1 MFAYIYSLPQFSFCG
16 SSAMS
21 ETGDL
26 FRPRT
31 VLSVTELNLQVRQHI
46 ERSFPLLW
54 VGGEISNFVR
64 ATSEHW
70 YFTLKDA
77 KAQVRCAMFRNRNQS
92 VEWIPSNGDAV
103 ELNALVTLYEARGEY
118 QLIVESIR
126 RAGLGA
132 LYEKFIKLKASLEKE
147 GLFDAARKRAIPP
160 FPRQIGIITSPAAA
174 ALRDALTTLKR
185 RAPHIPTI
193 LYPTTVQGNGSA
205 MEIIEAI
212 NIAGTRA
219 ECDVLILCRGG
230 GSIEDLWSFNE
241 EAVARAIAA
250 CPIPIVCGVGH
261 ETDFTIADFV
271 ADERAPTP
279 TAAAQR
285 AAPVRDELIA
295 HLDHYKRRTRFS
307 LQRSINDNA
316 QRLDQL
322 GQRLLHPGVRIAQQS
337 NALANFATRLRLAQ
351 QHRLESMAWR
361 VRHVRQRIEG
371 QDKGWQNLA
380 DRLTRNGERIASAM
394 RQNIALA
401 NAKLRRLAD
410 NLNHLN
416 PAQVMQRGYSVV
428 RNSRGAIVKSSAQIH
443 AGERLRL
450 AFADGESTAIV
461 EQKIP

>member
-1 MFAYIYSLPQFSFCG
+1 
-16 SSAMS
+16 MS

-31 VLSVTELNLQVRQHI
+31 VLSVAELNLQVRQQI
-46 ERSFPLLW
+46 ERNFPLLW

-92 VEWIPSNGDAV
+92 AEWIPSNGDAV
-103 ELNALVTLYEARGEY
+103 EVNALVTLYEARGEY

-132 LYEKFIKLKASLEKE
+132 LYEKFVKLKAALEKE
-147 GLFDAARKRAIPP
+147 GLFDAARKREIPS
-160 FPRQIGIITSPAAA
+160 FPKRIGIITSPAAA
-174 ALRDALTTLKR
+174 ALRDVLTTLKR
-185 RAPHIPTI
+185 RAPHIPVI

-205 MEIIEAI
+205 MEIVEAI

-250 CPIPIVCGVGH
+250 SPIPIISGVGH

-285 AAPVRDELIA
+285 AAPDRDEL
-295 HLDHYKRRTRFS
+295 LDQLNDYKRRTRFS
-307 LQRSINDNA
+307 LQRTINDNA
-316 QRLDQL
+316 QQLDQL
-322 GQRLLHPGVRIAQQS
+322 GQRLLHPGARLAQQS

-351 QHRLESMAWR
+351 QHRLESMLWR
-361 VRHVRQRIEG
+361 LRHVRQRIEG
-371 QDKGWQNLA
+371 QDNGWRNLA
-380 DRLTRNGERIASAM
+380 DRLTRNGGRMASAI
-394 RQNIALA
+394 RQNIALS
-401 NAKLRRLAD
+401 NTKLQRLAD

-416 PAQVMQRGYSVV
+416 PAQVMERGYSVV
-428 RNSRGAIVKSSAQIH
+428 RNSQGAIVKSNVQIYS
-443 AGERLRL
+443 GERLRL
-450 AFADGESTAIV
+450 AFSDGESTAIV
-461 EQKIP
+461 ERKIP

>member
-1 MFAYIYSLPQFSFCG
+1 
-16 SSAMS
+16 MS

-31 VLSVTELNLQVRQHI
+31 VLSVAELNLQVRQQI

-92 VEWIPSNGDAV
+92 AEWIPSNGDAV
-103 ELNALVTLYEARGEY
+103 EVNALVTLYEARGEY

-132 LYEKFIKLKASLEKE
+132 LYEKFVKLKAALEKE
-147 GLFDAARKRAIPP
+147 GLFDAARKREIPS
-160 FPRQIGIITSPAAA
+160 FPKRIGIITSPAAA
-174 ALRDALTTLKR
+174 ALRDVLTTLKR
-185 RAPHIPTI
+185 RAPHIPVI

-205 MEIIEAI
+205 MEIVEAI

-241 EAVARAIAA
+241 EAVARAIAVS
-250 CPIPIVCGVGH
+250 PIPIISGVGH

-285 AAPVRDELIA
+285 AAPDRDEL
-295 HLDHYKRRTRFS
+295 LEQLNDYKRRARFS
-307 LQRSINDNA
+307 LQRTINDNA
-316 QRLDQL
+316 QRLDQIR
-322 GQRLLHPGVRIAQQS
+322 QRLVHPGVRLAQQS
-337 NALANFATRLRLAQ
+337 KSLENFATRLRLAQ
-351 QHRLESMAWR
+351 RHRLESMDWR
-361 VRHVRQRIEG
+361 LRHVRQRIEG
-371 QDKGWQNLA
+371 QDKGWRNLA
-380 DRLTRNGERIASAM
+380 DRLTRNRERIASAM
-394 RQNIALA
+394 GQNIALS
-401 NAKLRRLAD
+401 NAKLQRLAD

-416 PAQVMQRGYSVV
+416 PAQVMERGYSVV
-428 RNSRGAIVKSSAQIH
+428 RNSQGAIVKSNVQIYS
-443 AGERLRL
+443 GERLRL
-450 AFADGESTAIV
+450 TFADGESTAIV

>member
-1 MFAYIYSLPQFSFCG
+1 
-16 SSAMS
+16 MS

-31 VLSVTELNLQVRQHI
+31 VLSVAELNQQVRQQI

-77 KAQVRCAMFRNRNQS
+77 KAQVRCAMFRKRNQLAG
-92 VEWIPSNGDAV
+92 WIPSNGEAV
-103 ELNALVTLYEARGEY
+103 EVNALVTLYEARGEY

-132 LYEKFIKLKASLEKE
+132 LFEKFLALKTKLEKE
-147 GLFDAARKRAIPP
+147 GLFDAKRKRALPE
-160 FPRQIGIITSPAAA
+160 FPIRIGIITSPVAA
-174 ALRDALTTLKR
+174 ALRDVLTTLKR
-185 RAPHIPTI
+185 RAPHIPII
-193 LYPTTVQGNGSA
+193 LYPTAVQGNGSA
-205 MEIIEAI
+205 MEIVEAI
-212 NIAGTRA
+212 NIAGTRS
-219 ECDVLILCRGG
+219 ECDLLILCRGG

-241 EAVARAIAA
+241 EIVARAIAA
-250 CPIPIVCGVGH
+250 SPIPIISGVGH

-285 AAPVRDELIA
+285 AAPDRDELLA
-295 HLDHYKRRTRFS
+295 QLDDYKRRTSFS
-307 LQRSINDNA
+307 LQRTINDNA

-322 GQRLLHPGVRIAQQS
+322 GQRLLHPGARLAQQS

-351 QHRLESMAWR
+351 QHRLESMVWR
-361 VRHVRQRIEG
+361 VRHVRQRIES
-371 QDKGWQNLA
+371 QDKGWRNLA
-380 DRLTRNGERIASAM
+380 DRLTRNGERMASAM
-394 RQNIALA
+394 AQNLALS
-401 NAKLRRLAD
+401 NAKLQRMAD

-428 RNSRGAIVKSSAQIH
+428 RNSHGTIVKSTGQIH
-443 AGERLRL
+443 IGERLRL
-450 AFADGESTAIV
+450 AFADGESTTIV
-461 EQKIP
+461 EQKLP

>member
-1 MFAYIYSLPQFSFCG
+1 MN
-16 SSAMS
+16 

-31 VLSVTELNLQVRQHI
+31 VLSVAELNLQVRQQI

-77 KAQVRCAMFRNRNQS
+77 KAQVRCAMFRNRNQLAG
-92 VEWIPSNGDAV
+92 WIPSNGEAV
-103 ELNALVTLYEARGEY
+103 EVNALVTLYEARGEY

-132 LYEKFIKLKASLEKE
+132 LFEKFLALKTKLEKE
-147 GLFDAARKRAIPP
+147 GLFDAERKRPLTE
-160 FPRQIGIITSPAAA
+160 FPKRIGIITSPAAA
-174 ALRDALTTLKR
+174 ALRDVLTTLKR
-185 RAPHIPTI
+185 RAPHVPII
-193 LYPTTVQGNGSA
+193 LYPTAVQGNGSA
-205 MEIIEAI
+205 TEIVAAI
-212 NIAGTRA
+212 NIAGIRA

-250 CPIPIVCGVGH
+250 SPIPIISGVGH

-285 AAPVRDELIA
+285 AAPDRDELLA
-295 HLDHYKRRTRFS
+295 QLGEYKRRTHFS
-307 LQRSINDNA
+307 LQRTINDNA
-316 QRLDQL
+316 QQLDQL
-322 GQRLLHPGVRIAQQS
+322 GQRLLHPGARLAQQS

-351 QHRLESMAWR
+351 QHRLESMDWR
-361 VRHVRQRIEG
+361 VRHVRQRIES
-371 QDKGWQNLA
+371 QDKGWRNLA
-380 DRLTRNGERIASAM
+380 DRLTRNGERMASAM
-394 RQNIALA
+394 GQNLALS
-401 NAKLRRLAD
+401 NAKLQRLAD
-410 NLNHLN
+410 NLHHLN
-416 PAQVMQRGYSVV
+416 PAQVMERGYSVV
-428 RNSRGAIVKSSAQIH
+428 RNSHGAIVKSNAQIDI
-443 AGERLRL
+443 GERLRL
-450 AFADGESTAIV
+450 TFGDGESTAIV

>member
-1 MFAYIYSLPQFSFCG
+1 
-16 SSAMS
+16 MS
-21 ETGDL
+21 QTGDL
-26 FRPRT
+26 FRPRN
-31 VLSVTELNLQVRQHI
+31 VLGVAELNLQVRQQI

-92 VEWIPSNGDAV
+92 AAWIPSNGDAV
-103 ELNALVTLYEARGEY
+103 EVNALVTLYEARGEY

-132 LYEKFIKLKASLEKE
+132 LFEKFLKLKAKLEAE
-147 GLFDAARKRAIPP
+147 GLFDAARKRPLP
-160 FPRQIGIITSPAAA
+160 EFPRCIGIITSPAAA
-174 ALRDALTTLKR
+174 ALRDVLTTLKR
-185 RAPHIPTI
+185 RAANMPVIF
-193 LYPTTVQGNGSA
+193 YPTVVQGNGSA
-205 MEIIEAI
+205 TEIAAAI
-212 NIAGTRA
+212 NAAAARA

-241 EAVARAIAA
+241 EVVARAIAA
-250 CPIPIVCGVGH
+250 SAIPIISGVGH

-285 AAPVRDELIA
+285 AAPDRDELLA
-295 HLDHYKRRTRFS
+295 QLEDYKRRKILS
-307 LQRSINDNA
+307 LQRTINDNA

-322 GQRLLHPGVRIAQQS
+322 AQRLLHPGARLAQQS

-351 QHRLESMAWR
+351 QHRLESMEWR
-361 VRHVRQRIEG
+361 LRHVRQRIDS

-380 DRLTRNGERIASAM
+380 DRLTRNGERMVGAM
-394 RQNIALA
+394 GQNIALS
-401 NAKLRRLAD
+401 NAKLQRLAD

-416 PAQVMQRGYSVV
+416 PAQVMERGYSVV
-428 RNSRGAIVKSSAQIH
+428 RNSHGAIVKSSGQINV
-443 AGERLRL
+443 GERLSL
-450 AFADGESTAIV
+450 AFANGRSTAVV
-461 EQKIP
+461 EQKLP